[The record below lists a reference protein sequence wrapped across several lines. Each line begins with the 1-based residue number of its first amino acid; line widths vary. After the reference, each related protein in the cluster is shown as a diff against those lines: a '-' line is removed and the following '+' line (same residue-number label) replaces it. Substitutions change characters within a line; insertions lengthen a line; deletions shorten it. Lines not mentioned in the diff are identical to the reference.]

1 MLTKIKFLNLLTF
14 DQKSYFKEYD
24 FWKETSYESENME
37 YEDISNKLDTTNSK
51 GKKYTIV
58 LIKIKDHDAKID
70 VKESIEDKLKSKYF
84 LVAEEIYSEEEITK
98 LKPYCRCLACKASI
112 FNPEKYF
119 TCRCCVG
126 CLYESNNKI
135 RHYVVKETRKY
146 YKLKQL
152 PFLTRCFLSSSSL
165 DIE

>member
-1 MLTKIKFLNLLTF
+1 MLTKSRFENLSKYDF
-14 DQKSYFKEYD
+14 ESNFKEYD

-37 YEDISNKLDTTNSK
+37 YEDVTNKLDTTNSED
-51 GKKYTIV
+51 KKYIIT
-58 LIKIKDHDAKID
+58 LIKIKDHAAKNCMI
-70 VKESIEDKLKSKYF
+70 ESLEDKLKSKYF
-84 LVAEEIYSEEEITK
+84 LVAEEIYSKEEIEK

-112 FNPEKYF
+112 FSFEKYF

-126 CLYESNNKI
+126 CLYESDDKI
-135 RHYVVKETRKY
+135 RHYVVKNTRKY

-152 PFLTRCFLSSSSL
+152 PFLTRCFSSLSGL